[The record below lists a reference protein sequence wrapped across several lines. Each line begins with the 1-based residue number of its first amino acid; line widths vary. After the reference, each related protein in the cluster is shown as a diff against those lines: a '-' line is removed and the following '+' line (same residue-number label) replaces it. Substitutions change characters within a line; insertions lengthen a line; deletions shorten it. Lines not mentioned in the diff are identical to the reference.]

1 MKAIL
6 HILLLTQTSLG
17 CQLSSLFSSFGP
29 FHEENQQNLKD
40 HSRSA
45 PAYHTLPSWYTSTLL
60 ARRLLHKSTVGTI
73 ATVFPDKIVPDP
85 AHHWK
90 PPSSLAS
97 LPVALPEYIAACSD
111 SGNPTVL
118 GLDLGTTFKNVAFG
132 SNVSLSIDWW
142 DHLPA
147 TKVPGLRGSSRAALP
162 RAVLMGYMDPYP
174 IPLDTDTRLGLEKCF
189 LAAHPDALAW
199 LPGSERAAHSGFWA
213 QLVVQQVMWIGG
225 FGDRALIG
233 WVNMTEWSGIQ
244 FGPNELGV
252 GDGRGWGDVSLPG
265 EKH

>member
-85 AHHWK
+85 AHHWQ

-174 IPLDTDTRLGLEKCF
+174 IPLDTDTR
-189 LAAHPDALAW
+189 
-199 LPGSERAAHSGFWA
+199 SERAAHSGFWA